1 MIVVG
6 ADGSRPAGR
15 EQDSA
20 MNIQV
25 ISRDQ
30 VSDYL
35 ARIGAT
41 PLLTTDEETALAKRM
56 EAGAYAAHLI
66 EQGAADPELAAVAAD
81 GRAARKHMIEANLRL
96 VVSIAKR
103 YASRGMSLADVIQ
116 DGNLGLIE
124 AVDRFDHAR
133 GNRFSTVATWWIRK
147 AIQHG
152 LEHAHAV
159 RLPIGVQDQL
169 IKIARVESEA
179 THRLGRTPTER
190 ELAEKTQQKPAKLAV
205 LRRLPWNCL
214 SLDLPA
220 GEGPQRHTIGD
231 LVEDDQ
237 CRATDRLVEQKM
249 LKQAIDSLVAGLAP
263 RQALILRLRFG
274 LDGHD
279 RHTPRQIA
287 TKLGLTP
294 QWVRCLEKES
304 LARMRGSGSPQRLRA
319 WAS

>member
-1 MIVVG
+1 MTVTG
-6 ADGSRPAGR
+6 SNGSRPARRG
-15 EQDSA
+15 QGGTTAVQAS
-20 MNIQV
+20 
-25 ISRDQ
+25 SWDQ
-30 VSDYL
+30 VGDYL

-41 PLLTTDEETALAKRM
+41 PLLTADEETALARRM

-66 EQGAADPELAAVAAD
+66 EQGSADPELAAVAAD

-103 YASRGMSLADVIQ
+103 YANRGMSLADVIQ

-124 AVDRFDHAR
+124 AVDRFDHTR

-147 AIQHG
+147 AIQRG

-159 RLPIGVQDQL
+159 RLPIAVQDQL
-169 IKIARVESEA
+169 IKIARVEA
-179 THRLGRTPTER
+179 DAAHRLGRAPTER
-190 ELAEKTQQKPAKLAV
+190 ELAEEAQQEPAKLTA
-205 LRRLPWNCL
+205 LRQLPWTCL
-214 SLDLPA
+214 SLDLTT
-220 GEGPQRHTIGD
+220 GEGAQRYTLGD
-231 LVEDDQ
+231 LLEDDQ
-237 CRATDRLVEQKM
+237 CRATERLVEEKALRQV
-249 LKQAIDSLVAGLAP
+249 IDSLVAGLAP

-274 LDGHD
+274 LDGHG

-294 QWVRCLEKES
+294 QWVRFLEKES
-304 LARMRGSGSPQRLRA
+304 LARTRSSGRPQGLRA

>member
-1 MIVVG
+1 MIAVG
-6 ADGSRPAGR
+6 ADGSWPVGR

-20 MNIQV
+20 LNIQV
-25 ISRDQ
+25 ISQDQ

-41 PLLTTDEETALAKRM
+41 PLLNAGEETALAKRM

-147 AIQHG
+147 AIQRG

-190 ELAEKTQQKPAKLAV
+190 ELAEETQQEPAKLAV
-205 LRRLPWNCL
+205 LRRLPWGCL
-214 SLDLPA
+214 SLDLPV
-220 GEGPQRHTIGD
+220 GGPQRHAIGD

-249 LKQAIDSLVAGLAP
+249 LKQAVDSLVAGLAP

-274 LDGHD
+274 LNGHD

-294 QWVRCLEKES
+294 QWVRYLEKES
-304 LARMRGSGSPQRLRA
+304 LTQMRGSGSRQGLRA